1 MLESV
6 KKGNTVLQKHLFEHF
21 DLAGHT
27 NYLEDVTLALIDK
40 TDARDPTEREDY

>member
-21 DLAGHT
+21 DLAGRN

-40 TDARDPTEREDY
+40 TDARDPTERED